1 MSIHFYLTDKN
12 LGAVV
17 VVVAA
22 VVGVVKRANLWR
34 KRRIEM
40 RGRNFCW
47 TKMTWMRRKWR
58 PLAAAIDA
66 EVLLDSR
73 AAVVDAVERLGS
85 LAAMTVVAD
94 VATLLG

>member
-1 MSIHFYLTDKN
+1 
-12 LGAVV
+12 
-17 VVVAA
+17 
-22 VVGVVKRANLWR
+22 
-34 KRRIEM
+34 
-40 RGRNFCW
+40 
-47 TKMTWMRRKWR
+47 MTWMMKKWK

-73 AAVVDAVERLGS
+73 AAAVDAVERLGS